1 MLQSV
6 NVLILFSASLNKD
19 KVMGATAS
27 LRLGP
32 KREYSFE
39 STMQTTNTKT
49 KIMYK
54 PQISVRSP
62 TAEIFA
68 LAITHT
74 NVINKQKSIDVAI
87 DKIVTKP
94 IIFSG
99 KMHLIVMIQIHIY
112 YVMFITTLLFMK

>member
-1 MLQSV
+1 MVQSV

-27 LRLGP
+27 LWLGP

-62 TAEIFA
+62 TAEICA
-68 LAITHT
+68 LAITYT
-74 NVINKQKSIDVAI
+74 NVINKQKSIDFAI
-87 DKIVTKP
+87 DNFVTKP
-94 IIFSG
+94 IRFSG
-99 KMHLIVMIQIHIY
+99 KVHFIVMIQIHIY